1 MITEVSGNQRSSNI
15 TIPQLNYYRRTIIF
29 ILFIRKRRG
38 SSSQRH
44 GRPYDN
50 GGPVIVMSLYRSR
63 SSQLRFSNYLESA
76 YFGRHERS
84 VG

>member
-1 MITEVSGNQRSSNI
+1 MITKVTGNQRSSNI
-15 TIPQLNYYRRTIIF
+15 TIKFLYLIIF

-50 GGPVIVMSLYRSR
+50 GGPVIVMSLHRSR

>member
-1 MITEVSGNQRSSNI
+1 MKVTGNQRSSNI
-15 TIPQLNYYRRTIIF
+15 TIQFLYLIIF

-38 SSSQRH
+38 FSSQRH

-50 GGPVIVMSLYRSR
+50 EGPVIVMSLHRSR

>member
-1 MITEVSGNQRSSNI
+1 MKVTGNQRSSNI
-15 TIPQLNYYRRTIIF
+15 TIKFLYLIIF

-50 GGPVIVMSLYRSR
+50 GGPVIVMSLHRSR

-76 YFGRHERS
+76 YFDRHERS